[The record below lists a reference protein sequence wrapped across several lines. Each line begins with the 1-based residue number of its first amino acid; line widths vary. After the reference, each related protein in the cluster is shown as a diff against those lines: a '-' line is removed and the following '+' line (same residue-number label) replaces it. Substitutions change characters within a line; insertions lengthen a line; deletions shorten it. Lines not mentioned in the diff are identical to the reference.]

1 MMNAMLEQTLAIGT
15 GRSAAIAD
23 WPAAG
28 KTGTSQNFRD
38 AWFIGYTASLSAG
51 IWFGNDDGKPTRKMT
66 GGSLPAI
73 AWQHFMNFAL
83 DGLAV
88 ADLPGDYRFR
98 DPSSFADGGTVPHA
112 ISPPDGIGGLLGD
125 VAEAAAPM
133 PPGEVGGAP
142 REKRRGFW
150 QRLFGG

>member
-1 MMNAMLEQTLAIGT
+1 MLQATVEIGT
-15 GRSAAIAD
+15 GRGAALSG

-38 AWFIGYTASLSAG
+38 AWFIGYTASLTAG
-51 IWFGNDDGKPTRKMT
+51 IWFGNDDGKPTKKMT

-83 DGLAV
+83 DGVPV

-98 DPSSFADGGTVPHA
+98 APSGFAEVPQA
-112 ISPPDGIGGLLGD
+112 ISPPDGIGGLLGE
-125 VAEAAAPM
+125 VAEAGTPV
-133 PPGEVGGAP
+133 PPGEIGNAP
-142 REKRRGFW
+142 PVKRRGFL